1 MEPSNELRRGRRALE
16 GLTGV
21 ELLSAL
27 TWQEEDGAFA
37 LRFRVTCSDGEAGA
51 LPPVTEWYAL
61 IEPTYPYGDI
71 SIVPA
76 RDGGITAT
84 YQHQRRNRGR
94 LERSWRTG
102 KICVQTPMAVKER
115 AAFDG
120 EPYEPEQRLRWNV
133 ERCRGWIR
141 DASRGSLVR
150 PGDPFELPDFPFRS
164 RTSVMFSEGPAELA
178 AWRERPERLGLA
190 EYVTL
195 SEAPAQLVVTAFT
208 TLRGE
213 PIFQPS
219 WGTAIAAITRRRR
232 GCWLRMD
239 SVPVLSPWEPPETW
253 GDLSTILA
261 SQKINAADV
270 LRRLVPHIRDGLPH
284 VALLGFAIPSVVDG
298 QAVKMHWAAIELPT
312 LSTAPQP
319 GFRPTEASRWLHD
332 SVAAFGASNEIVWA
346 ASQNWHPDELASRG
360 RLDAALRSSRI
371 LLIGAGAVG
380 AAISEL
386 LVRGGVT
393 DILIVDGDS
402 LAAGNLIRHT
412 LTLRE
417 VGQAKARALAD
428 RLNAVSPHSRIES
441 LAEEFP
447 PRSRE
452 HDGRLRECDVV
463 LDCTGSDAALH
474 ALSTFEWG
482 GERLFSSFSVGLE
495 ARRMFIFTASAGRFP
510 HAEFQHALGPWLAKE
525 RAEQGGKALPREG
538 TGCWNAVFPAA
549 PHEMGLM
556 CAAAIWELERAC
568 AGRGSAPNLSVLERG
583 GGDDVTQVLRRTVV
597 DG

>member
-16 GLTGV
+16 GLSGV

-27 TWQEEDGAFA
+27 IWREDAGAFA
-37 LRFRVTCSDGEAGA
+37 LRLRVDCSDGHEGG
-51 LPPVTEWYAL
+51 LPPATEWYVL
-61 IEPTYPYGDI
+61 IAPTYPYGDI
-71 SIVPA
+71 SVMPA
-76 RDGGITAT
+76 REGGITAT
-84 YQHQRRNRGR
+84 YQHQRRNR
-94 LERSWRTG
+94 LQAERPWRTG
-102 KICVQTPMAVKER
+102 KVCVQTPMAVKER
-115 AAFDG
+115 AAVDV
-120 EPYEPEQRLRWNV
+120 EPYEPETRLRWNI
-133 ERCRGWIR
+133 ERTREWIK
-141 DASRGSLVR
+141 DASSGSLVR

-164 RTSVMFSEGPAELA
+164 RTSVMFSEGVAELA
-178 AWRERPERLGLA
+178 AWRERPERFGLA
-190 EYVTL
+190 EYATL
-195 SEAPAQLVVTAFT
+195 SEAPEQLVVTAFT
-208 TLRGE
+208 TLGGE
-213 PIFQPS
+213 PILQPS
-219 WGTAIAAITRRRR
+219 WGTAIAAITRKRR

-239 SVPVLSPWEPPETW
+239 SVPVLSPWAPPETW

-261 SQKINAADV
+261 SQGINAADV
-270 LRRLVPHIRDGLPH
+270 LRRLAPHLRDGLPH

-298 QAVKMHWAAIELPT
+298 QAVKMHWVAIELPT

-319 GFRPTEASRWLHD
+319 GFRPTESSRWLHD
-332 SVAAFGASNEIVWA
+332 SVAAFGASNEIAWA
-346 ASQNWHPDELASRG
+346 KSQNWHPEELASRG
-360 RLDAALRSSRI
+360 RLGAALRASRV
-371 LLIGAGAVG
+371 LLVGAGAVG

-393 DILIVDGDS
+393 DILIVDDDS

-428 RLNAVSPHSRIES
+428 RLNTVSPHSKIEA

-452 HDGRLRECDVV
+452 HDGRIRECNVV

-474 ALSTFEWG
+474 ALATFEWG
-482 GERLFSSFSVGLE
+482 GERLFASFSVGFE
-495 ARRMFIFTASAGRFP
+495 ARRMFIFTA
-510 HAEFQHALGPWLAKE
+510 
-525 RAEQGGKALPREG
+525 RAEQFPLVAFQQALEPWLVKERVEQGGRALPREG

-556 CAAAIWELERAC
+556 CSAAIWELERAC
-568 AGRGSAPNLSVLERG
+568 ASVGSGPKLNVLERG
-583 GGDDVTQVLRRTVV
+583 AGDDATHVLRRAVV